1 MRKKIALLFMSFIL
15 IMSLPIMGQDYQSG
29 AEALFKY
36 GFIVGGDGGD
46 LMTESPLT
54 RAQASKLLADMY
66 GKSTEAA
73 SFQYQ
78 PIFKD
83 VSSKDWFARYVG
95 YAQKNGWVA
104 GYPDGTFN
112 PNASITTQE
121 WAKMLSAS
129 LGYQYK
135 WDTVVT
141 DILSLGIVVSA
152 DNPKSMLR
160 GEAFEAM
167 WKAVNTNRMGQT
179 ITLGQEVGKL
189 EMPKPEPPKE
199 AVIDTIERYSL
210 KEVVLVSN
218 VPLKADTVT
227 VAENYKVTSSY
238 VHDLKVV
245 EVQYDST
252 ANKILLIFNQSVPQQ
267 TDITLTVSGVMS
279 EDGLVLKNE
288 AFTTLEMVDL
298 TPPTIV
304 SAVSIGTRTVKVKFS
319 EPMKSIQEQQSFLE
333 IDEIPLLSSSE
344 FTINKGNIAIKSVE
358 LQNNN
363 REAIIETYT
372 DLTPI
377 VTLETKNTLLDY
389 AGFTVVQNPIQLS
402 VIKDV
407 QAPQVVGYENISAT
421 GVTLIWSEDI
431 RILNGLPTQYYHSSS
446 TYMVDQTVSSKHV
459 DGNKLRLEFTRNFI
473 PSGKTLAVVMANAIT
488 DYSNNKNTIQQIG
501 IELESDTAAPYV
513 IGSATPISEQ
523 KVKLVFSEHLNNR
536 EGQVQSRQNYKLMDS
551 NSADISYKINSISYK
566 SETQTVEILFSEPLI
581 GNYSI
586 QINGLSDYSGN
597 PLQSNY
603 YSFEMK
609 DFTAPIS
616 ANWTARLYDPK
627 TSSQM
632 IKIRFDEPMAIDGK
646 YSVLD
651 VEKYSINGVSLD
663 TLDPSLLRMEMVDE
677 GTSLE
682 IYYPGAVVRGGM
694 DFYADSNQTKD
705 TQDDLVI
712 ARVADANNN
721 YITSFSAVVDVESK
735 GALKI
740 ESASLIERDVVELII
755 SDALVQ
761 VSTYDFLIEGNG
773 EVYGVSSY
781 DLSYLENR
789 KSRLTLRLNKD
800 VVGSTETVT
809 VKVVAGGS
817 INRYGETLD
826 LNAAPIPLKD
836 SMAPFVATTKFDG
849 ITMDNITYTS
859 STGIVNI
866 RFNES
871 IDPRTVSLLSFSVAN
886 YMVED
891 ISVSGTDVKIKIS
904 SEDRSK
910 VQRYDSVFQNVEV
923 RDMSGNGVKN
933 LILQIQKVY

>member
-1 MRKKIALLFMSFIL
+1 MSFIL
-15 IMSLPIMGQDYQSG
+15 IMSLPAMGQDYQSG
-29 AEALFKY
+29 AQALFKY

-46 LMTESPLT
+46 LMVDSPLT

-83 VSSKDWFARYVG
+83 VTSKDWFARYVG

-112 PNASITTQE
+112 PNASISTQE
-121 WAKMLSAS
+121 WATMLIAS
-129 LGYQYK
+129 LGYEYT
-135 WDTVVT
+135 WNTVIQ

-152 DNPKSMLR
+152 ENPKRMLR

-189 EMPKPEPPKE
+189 EMPKEPEPPKD

-210 KEVVLVSN
+210 KEVVLVSS

-227 VAENYKVTSSY
+227 SPENYKVTSSY

-245 EVQYDST
+245 EVQYNSST
-252 ANKILLIFNQSVPQQ
+252 QKILLIFNQPVPQQ
-267 TDITLTVSGVMS
+267 TDITLSVTGVMS
-279 EDGLVLKNE
+279 EGGLVLRNE
-288 AFTTLEMVDL
+288 KFATLEMVDL
-298 TPPTIV
+298 IPPTIK
-304 SAVSIGTRTVKVKFS
+304 SAVAIGTRTIKVQFS
-319 EPMKSIQEQQSFLE
+319 EPMKSIQEQQSYLQL
-333 IDEIPLLSSSE
+333 DEIPLLSSGE

-363 REAIIETYT
+363 REALIETYT
-372 DLTPI
+372 DLTPT
-377 VTLETKNTLLDY
+377 VTLESKNTLIDY
-389 AGFTVVQNPIQLS
+389 AGFTVVQNPIQLT
-402 VIKDV
+402 VVKDV
-407 QAPQVVGYENISAT
+407 QAPYIVGYENISAT
-421 GVTLIWSEDI
+421 GVTLVWSEDI

-446 TYMVDQTVSSKHV
+446 TYMVDQTVTSKHV
-459 DGNKLRLEFTRNFI
+459 DGNKLRLDFTRNFI
-473 PSGKTLAVVMANAIT
+473 PSGKTLAVVMANAVT

-501 IELESDTAAPYV
+501 IELEKDTTAPYV
-513 IGSATPISEQ
+513 VGNATPVSEQ

-536 EGQVQSRQNYKLMDS
+536 EGQVQSRQNYKLLDS
-551 NSADISYKINSISYK
+551 NSADISYKIGSIQYQLA
-566 SETQTVEILFSEPLI
+566 TQTVEVNFSEPLI
-581 GNYSI
+581 GNYSL
-586 QINGLSDYSGN
+586 QINNLSDYSGN

-609 DFTAPIS
+609 DFTAPIAS
-616 ANWTARLYDPK
+616 NWTARLYDSRK
-627 TSSQM
+627 SSQM
-632 IKIRFDEPMAIDGK
+632 LKIRFDEPMAIEGK

-651 VEKYSINGVSLD
+651 VEKYSINGIALD
-663 TLDPSLLRMEMVDE
+663 TLDQSLLRMEMVDNN
-677 GTSLE
+677 TSLE
-682 IYYPGAVVRGGM
+682 IYYPGAVVRGGT
-694 DFYADSNQTKD
+694 DFYADSNKTKE

-721 YITSFSAVVDVESK
+721 YISSFSVIVDIESK
-735 GALKI
+735 GALII

-761 VSTYDFLIEGNG
+761 ISTADFKIEGNG
-773 EVYGVSSY
+773 EVYGVASY

-789 KSRLTLRLNKD
+789 KSRLVLKLNKD
-800 VVGSTETVT
+800 VVGSTESVT
-809 VKVVAGGS
+809 VKVIAEGS
-817 INRYGETLD
+817 MNRYGETLD
-826 LNAAPIPLKD
+826 MAAAPIALKD
-836 SMAPFVATTKFDG
+836 SMPPFVAKASFDG
-849 ITMDNITYTS
+849 IMLDNITYTR

-866 RFNES
+866 RFNEN

-891 ISVSGTDVKIKIS
+891 ISVQGTDIRIRIS
-904 SEDRSK
+904 SEDRDK

-923 RDMSGNGVKN
+923 RDMSGNGVKSM
-933 LILQIQKVY
+933 LLQIQKVY